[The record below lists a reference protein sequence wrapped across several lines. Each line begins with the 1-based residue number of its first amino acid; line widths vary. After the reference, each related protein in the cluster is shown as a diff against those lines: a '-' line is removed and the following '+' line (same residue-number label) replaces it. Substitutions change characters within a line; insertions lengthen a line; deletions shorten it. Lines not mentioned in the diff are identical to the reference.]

1 MVSSVLILEVD
12 VEVHVAVSSH
22 SVSFSEVHVEVSSHS
37 DLVSEVHVEVLIS
50 EADVEVSISEVHV
63 EALSHSAFLVH
74 SSSRCLNL
82 TIE

>member
-1 MVSSVLILEVD
+1 MVFSVLILEVD

-22 SVSFSEVHVEVSSHS
+22 SDLVSEVHVSSHS
-37 DLVSEVHVEVLIS
+37 DLVSEVDVEVLIS
-50 EADVEVSISEVHV
+50 EADAEVSILEVHV

-74 SSSRCLNL
+74 SFSRCLNL

>member
-1 MVSSVLILEVD
+1 MILEVD

-22 SVSFSEVHVEVSSHS
+22 SVSFSEVHVSSYS
-37 DLVSEVHVEVLIS
+37 DLVSEVDVEVLIS

-63 EALSHSAFLVH
+63 EALSHSAFLVQ
-74 SSSRCLNL
+74 SFSRCLNL

>member
-1 MVSSVLILEVD
+1 MVYSVLILEVD

-22 SVSFSEVHVEVSSHS
+22 SDLVSEVHVSSYS
-37 DLVSEVHVEVLIS
+37 DLVSEVHVVEVLIS